1 MKRILIQMLFA
12 VTMAVML
19 SSCGSSRKRVV
30 YIQGA
35 EETGT
40 FKNETAYAL
49 TIRPD
54 DKLSII
60 VNCKEPDL
68 AAPFNMQLTQRAFT
82 HGTGSYLGTNS
93 GSPQIFN
100 VDHDGCIQ
108 YPTIGKLK
116 VLGMTR
122 SQLQDYLAN
131 YLVSNGYIQDPIV
144 VVEFTSA
151 KYSVLGEVTRPGQF
165 TMSSDRVTV
174 FDAIALAGDLTVF
187 GERDK
192 VRIIRENE
200 GKQQVATL
208 NLLDP
213 EIIKSP
219 YYYLQQNDVLYVE
232 PNKSKASNREVS
244 SLYTFGISFVGIL
257 VSVTNLIVT
266 LTKK

>member
-1 MKRILIQMLFA
+1 MRHIFINLLFA

-35 EETGT
+35 EEIGA
-40 FKNETAYAL
+40 FKNETEYAL
-49 TIRPD
+49 TIHPE

-68 AAPFNMQLTQRAFT
+68 AAPFNMQLTPRAFT
-82 HGTGSYLGTNS
+82 HGSSSYIGGNTGTPL
-93 GSPQIFN
+93 IFT
-100 VDHDGCIQ
+100 VDQEGYIQ

-116 VLGMTR
+116 VEGMTR
-122 SQLQDYLAN
+122 TQLQDYLIN

-151 KYSVLGEVTRPGQF
+151 KYSVLGEVVRPGQF
-165 TMSSDRVTV
+165 TMGSERVTL

-192 VRIIRENE
+192 VRIIREDK
-200 GKQQVATL
+200 GKQEVATL

-213 EIIKSP
+213 EIIKSK
-219 YYYLQQNDVLYVE
+219 YYYLQQNDVVYVE